1 MQRNPS
7 SSSSTSTTAAPA
19 RRASSTEDSGSIT
32 NLPGPRQITTHPG
45 VSGTNPLTGERQ
57 RRRGVSGPP
66 SGLFFNYILSKGPSL
81 NDVRSLGGGGV
92 SKNLTLLNK
101 ISKFYTIK
109 V

>member
-19 RRASSTEDSGSIT
+19 RRASSTDDSGSIT

-66 SGLFFNYILSKGPSL
+66 SGLFFNYILSNIFLVFFYCL
-81 NDVRSLGGGGV
+81 N
-92 SKNLTLLNK
+92 
-101 ISKFYTIK
+101 
-109 V
+109 

>member
-1 MQRNPS
+1 MNLHYGSQGTDSSSISMQRNPS
-7 SSSSTSTTAAPA
+7 SSSTTTTAAPA

-66 SGLFFNYILSKGPSL
+66 SGLFLTIFSNIFLVLVYFLNLPSY
-81 NDVRSLGGGGV
+81 VV
-92 SKNLTLLNK
+92 S
-101 ISKFYTIK
+101 

>member
-7 SSSSTSTTAAPA
+7 SSSSTSTTAGPA
-19 RRASSTEDSGSIT
+19 RRASSTDDSGSIT

-66 SGLFFNYILSKGPSL
+66 SGLF
-81 NDVRSLGGGGV
+81 
-92 SKNLTLLNK
+92 LTIFYLIFFSAVLLFK
-101 ISKFYTIK
+101 LTFLCL
-109 V
+109 